1 MNCTVLVEPL
11 LDETQTGFVIFPE
24 KLHEGYP
31 RQLHRFSQNRHSTF
45 NHRFNNFSRVDFL
58 VIQSLENNIAVL
70 IIIVCVL
77 YFFFKNNIAGLIAIC
92 TFFFFKNN
100 NVFITISV
108 FFLNN
113 FIPPLIFQRT
123 SSSII
128 IFRKKLRNS
137 FLNLAI
143 LNFRTSIYLDESTN
157 SRPLRASTVGGT
169 ADRRHNWSAAQR
181 VGGITGTSPL
191 LLLGSGSSS
200 FDQGLCGTT
209 EDRIFALRGLCTTV
223 VLKQFDNNRL
233 NVIVVV
239 YPRGQEIR

>member
-100 NVFITISV
+100 NVFVTISV

-143 LNFRTSIYLDESTN
+143 LDFRTRVFCLFLLRYL
-157 SRPLRASTVGGT
+157 VG
-169 ADRRHNWSAAQR
+169 
-181 VGGITGTSPL
+181 
-191 LLLGSGSSS
+191 SS

-223 VLKQFDNNRL
+223 VLKQFDNDRL